1 MSGRI
6 VVLGMHR
13 SGTSCVGELLAAMGA
28 YLGPRG
34 MGTTGTVDNP
44 HGPFERRDLRRL
56 CHLIL
61 KQARTD
67 WWATSRFSADRAAG
81 ATSARESPT
90 CWRRYSPISM
100 HMSLGSSRS
109 RGFASFCR
117 C

>member
-44 HGPFERRDLRRL
+44 PGPFRERWVHTHGCRRWFELTRDTVTHEIHVRR
-56 CHLIL
+56 
-61 KQARTD
+61 
-67 WWATSRFSADRAAG
+67 
-81 ATSARESPT
+81 E
-90 CWRRYSPISM
+90 
-100 HMSLGSSRS
+100 
-109 RGFASFCR
+109 
-117 C
+117 